1 MGTSDKNSE
10 QQNTICLYAADVRA
24 LRNSAFYERAYEA
37 VSDTRRARTDRLA
50 QLSDR
55 CRSLGAELLLQY
67 ALKPYGIS
75 VRTESFQENAYGKPY
90 LAAHPEIHYSIS
102 HSGDFVLLAVSDTP
116 IGCDLEKCG
125 VKELSAQ
132 KLRLAERFFCPS
144 EYQELLSAAPEERP
158 DRFYA
163 YWTLKESLMKA
174 AGLGMKLPLS
184 ASAFA
189 MREEIRATAAD
200 VNTDFDPEYQAVL
213 HKLSSGY
220 YSFSLYDT
228 IPGYQAALCV
238 ESAGRESKL
247 NLPEE
252 ITLVPLEDCFFEVRV

>member
-10 QQNTICLYAADVRA
+10 QQNTIRLYAADVRA

-37 VSDTRRARTDRLA
+37 VSDTRRDRTDRLA

-55 CRSLGAELLLQY
+55 CRSLGAELLLQH
-67 ALKPYGIS
+67 ALKPFGIS

-90 LAAHPEIHYSIS
+90 LAVHPEIHYSIS
-102 HSGDFVLLAVSDTP
+102 HSGDFVLLAMSDTP
-116 IGCDLEKCG
+116 VGCDLEKTG
-125 VKELSAQ
+125 MKELSAK
-132 KLRLAERFFCPS
+132 KLRLAERFFCPA
-144 EYQELLSAAPEERP
+144 EYQDILNCAPEERS

-200 VNTDFDPEYQAVL
+200 VNTDSDPEYQAVL

-238 ESAGRESKL
+238 ESPGKQNKL
-247 NLPEE
+247 NLPKE
-252 ITLVPLEDCFFEVRV
+252 ITLVPLDDCFFEVHA